1 MELYKNTDVK
11 EIKIKNLNT
20 KKKILVKPD
29 INKKKFGILIFY
41 SSDCK
46 HCKEDVYLWSELAN
60 NFKKFNI
67 LAYNV
72 YDIENKNEKI
82 FEYMS
87 IKQLPK
93 IMNITKK
100 GTLYPFKDKT
110 KYDDLFYKICKK
122 LKI

>member
-20 KKKILVKPD
+20 KKKILIESN
-29 INKKKFGILIFY
+29 INQNKFGILIFY
-41 SSDCK
+41 SPDCK

-67 LAYNV
+67 FAYNV
-72 YDIENKNEKI
+72 YDFKNKNEEI
-82 FEYMS
+82 FEHMS

-100 GTLYPFKDKT
+100 GTLYPFKDEV

>member
-1 MELYKNTDVK
+1 M
-11 EIKIKNLNT
+11 NT

-29 INKKKFGILIFY
+29 INKNKFGILIFY

-72 YDIENKNEKI
+72 YDFKNKNEEI

-93 IMNITKK
+93 IMNVTKK
-100 GTLYPFKDKT
+100 GTLYPFKDEA
-110 KYDDLFYKICKK
+110 KYDNLFYKICKK